1 MAQKMSKNSMRLN
14 YKYNTRSLRENGDM
28 SLQSIMFGQQCPT
41 LADLTSIK
49 LAKYITIDANNCVQ
63 GGTAEEL
70 IVNYIHPLFLKAK
83 SAVSR
88 EDNPNWRE
96 APTEVFDDNYWKEM
110 KVKISNL
117 EYMGAWGVVD

>member
-1 MAQKMSKNSMRLN
+1 MSFNCKQ
-14 YKYNTRSLRENGDM
+14 YKPSLCENGDM

-49 LAKYITIDANNCVQ
+49 LAKYITIDANNCVY

-96 APTEVFDDNYWKEM
+96 APTGVFDDNYWKEM